1 MTVFEI
7 KYPFAIGEKAPG
19 FDNLP
24 NVDGKHYSLSSFDD
38 KEIVVLLFIANR
50 CPTAR
55 VYSDRLKTIQIEYG
69 NSGVQLVGVNSDNQ
83 YFFPLESLGKM
94 VEVFNER
101 QLNFPYLKDQDQ
113 KVAKSY
119 GALVTLHAFVLDR
132 ERRLRYRGRVDDS
145 RDPEKVEVHDLR
157 NALDDL
163 LGDRDVRVSETR
175 PFACSIDY
183 F

>member
-1 MTVFEI
+1 
-7 KYPFAIGEKAPG
+7 
-19 FDNLP
+19 
-24 NVDGKHYSLSSFDD
+24 
-38 KEIVVLLFIANR
+38 
-50 CPTAR
+50 
-55 VYSDRLKTIQIEYG
+55 
-69 NSGVQLVGVNSDNQ
+69 
-83 YFFPLESLGKM
+83 

-132 ERRLRYRGRVDDS
+132 DRRLRYRGRIDDS
-145 RDPEKVEVHDLR
+145 RDPKKVEVNDLR

-163 LGDRDVRVSETR
+163 LSGKEVRVAETQ